1 MATAITT
8 QTPLG
13 PHPAIPIS
21 VGALDFTFANGD
33 TALGNEFVIT
43 GRQLLL
49 VFNNDVGAQTFTISS
64 VPDAFGRKGDITDYS
79 LDAGDYVAFW
89 FGSVVGWRQTANKIL
104 LASSNDAIQYA
115 VLNLD

>member
-8 QTPLG
+8 QTPKG
-13 PHPAIPIS
+13 PHPTIPVS
-21 VGALDFTFANGD
+21 ANALDFTFANSD
-33 TALGNEFVIT
+33 NAAGNDFVIT

-64 VPDAFGRKGDITDYS
+64 VADQFGRKGDITTYS
-79 LDAGDYVAFW
+79 LDAGEYAAFW
-89 FGSVVGWRQTANKIL
+89 FGNVVGWKQALNKIL
-104 LASSNDAIQYA
+104 LASSNDNVQFA